1 MGSGKGDKRMTR
13 EEVLEKARKI
23 IRDNVPDMFGEELDE
38 STVLNEKGNVD
49 SMGFILVLT
58 KLEGEL
64 GCMIPDSEWDK
75 ISTLGDL
82 ADLAMKHMPEAA
94 E

>member
-1 MGSGKGDKRMTR
+1 
-13 EEVLEKARKI
+13 
-23 IRDNVPDMFGEELDE
+23 
-38 STVLNEKGNVD
+38 
-49 SMGFILVLT
+49 MGFILVLT

-64 GCMIPDSEWDK
+64 GCRIPDSEWDK

-82 ADLAMKHMPEAA
+82 ADLAMKYMPEAA

>member
-1 MGSGKGDKRMTR
+1 MTR
-13 EEVLEKARKI
+13 EAVLEAARKI
-23 IRDNVPDMFGEELDE
+23 IRDNVPDMFGEELE
-38 STVLNEKGNVD
+38 ETTVLNEKGNVD

-64 GCMIPDSEWDK
+64 GCRIPDSEWDK

-82 ADLAMKHMPEAA
+82 ADLAMKYMPEAA

>member
-1 MGSGKGDKRMTR
+1 MTR
-13 EEVLEKARKI
+13 EAVLEKARKI

-64 GCMIPDSEWDK
+64 GCRIPDSEWDK

>member
-1 MGSGKGDKRMTR
+1 MTR
-13 EEVLEKARKI
+13 EAVLETARKI
-23 IRDNVPDMFGEELDE
+23 IRDNVPDMFGEELE
-38 STVLNEKGNVD
+38 ETTVLNEKGNVD

-64 GCMIPDSEWDK
+64 GCRIPDSEWDK

-82 ADLAMKHMPEAA
+82 ADLAMKYMPEAA
-94 E
+94 K

>member
-1 MGSGKGDKRMTR
+1 MTR
-13 EEVLEKARKI
+13 EEVLETARKI
-23 IRDNVPDMFGEELDE
+23 IRDNVPDMFGEELE
-38 STVLNEKGNVD
+38 ETTVLNEKGNVD

-64 GCMIPDSEWDK
+64 GCRIPDSEWDK

-82 ADLAMKHMPEAA
+82 ADLAMKYMPEAA
-94 E
+94 K

>member
-1 MGSGKGDKRMTR
+1 MTR
-13 EEVLEKARKI
+13 EAVLETARKI
-23 IRDNVPDMFGEELDE
+23 IRDNVPDMFGEELE
-38 STVLNEKGNVD
+38 ETTVLNEKGNVD

-64 GCMIPDSEWDK
+64 GCRIPDSEWDK

-82 ADLAMKHMPEAA
+82 ADLAMKYMPEAA

>member
-1 MGSGKGDKRMTR
+1 MTR
-13 EEVLEKARKI
+13 EAVLEKARKI
-23 IRDNVPDMFGEELDE
+23 IRDNVPDMFGEELNE